1 MMITMANYHLMV
13 PNPSRTA
20 QNSNDSPRPMYG
32 EPHPSL
38 FANMNNKKVVV
49 AAACTLPA
57 DSLFAVMLY
66 LIYPD
71 SFLPSTLFI
80 VNFSLVL
87 LALLGINSKVS
98 SMILPALVWK
108 CVLLLFLLF
117 LGCISVD
124 AYQVPATEIEESH
137 VSQSQESTQ
146 PHRSMMVWKDL
157 AAKYPMLPFIA
168 VACTIVLA
176 VEARVF
182 FSAWQKI
189 CCPAVVNDD
198 ANLEKSPP
206 SYNACVRATASEK
219 DLPSYEDALRTCS
232 NSSSSSQ
239 QPSSS
244 SSSSTSNQRPPHSV
258 YTIPDVKVHKSPSNQ
273 NARSPSTSSKM
284 TVISL

>member
-1 MMITMANYHLMV
+1 MIFLTYTPV
-13 PNPSRTA
+13 S
-20 QNSNDSPRPMYG
+20 QQYDS
-32 EPHPSL
+32 
-38 FANMNNKKVVV
+38 VVV

-124 AYQVPATEIEESH
+124 AYQVPASELEDAH
-137 VSQSQESTQ
+137 VPQPQEPTS

-176 VEARVF
+176 IEARVF

-219 DLPSYEDALRTCS
+219 DLPSYEDALKKVS
-232 NSSSSSQ
+232 NSSSTSSQ
-239 QPSSS
+239 QPSTSS
-244 SSSSTSNQRPPHSV
+244 SSSQRPPHSV
-258 YTIPDVKVHKSPSNQ
+258 YTIPDVKVHKSPSTQ
-273 NARSPSTSSKM
+273 NCRSSPSTSSKM

>member
-13 PNPSRTA
+13 PNLPPASSSEVRTA
-20 QNSNDSPRPMYG
+20 QRTMFN

-38 FANMNNKKVVV
+38 FGQLSNKKVVV

-124 AYQVPATEIEESH
+124 AYQIPTELDPSVPAENP
-137 VSQSQESTQ
+137 Q
-146 PHRSMMVWKDL
+146 PHRSMMIWKDL
-157 AAKYPMLPFIA
+157 AAKYRL
-168 VACTIVLA
+168 
-176 VEARVF
+176 EARVF

-189 CCPAVVNDD
+189 CCPAVVHDESH
-198 ANLEKSPP
+198 LEKSPP
-206 SYNACVRATASEK
+206 SYNACVRATSSEK
-219 DLPSYEDALRTCS
+219 DLPSYEDALRSCS
-232 NSSSSSQ
+232 NASGP

-244 SSSSTSNQRPPHSV
+244 SNPSVRPPHSV
-258 YTIPDVKVHKSPSNQ
+258 YTIPDVKVHKSCS
-273 NARSPSTSSKM
+273 ASKL
-284 TVISL
+284 TVINL

>member
-1 MMITMANYHLMV
+1 MKVDQMHFLLKIIIFEGSLLWIRDVARQRVKLC
-13 PNPSRTA
+13 
-20 QNSNDSPRPMYG
+20 NSNRRVSPRF
-32 EPHPSL
+32 S
-38 FANMNNKKVVV
+38 FWRRVVV

-66 LIYPD
+66 LVYPD

-80 VNFSLVL
+80 INFSLVL

-117 LGCISVD
+117 LGCVSVD
-124 AYQVPATEIEESH
+124 AYQVPGDLDAPIPAEP
-137 VSQSQESTQ
+137 QQ
-146 PHRSMMVWKDL
+146 PAHRSMMVWKEL
-157 AAKYPMLPFIA
+157 AGKYPMLPFIA

-176 VEARVF
+176 IEARVF

-189 CCPAVVNDD
+189 CCPAVANDE

-206 SYNACVRATASEK
+206 PYNVCVRSTSSEK
-219 DLPSYEDALRTCS
+219 DLPSYEDAIKSRS
-232 NSSSSSQ
+232 NSLASTSQ

-244 SSSSTSNQRPPHSV
+244 STRPSHSI
-258 YTIPDVKVHKSPSNQ
+258 YTIPDVKVHKPV
-273 NARSPSTSSKM
+273 TKM
-284 TVISL
+284 DVINL

>member
-13 PNPSRTA
+13 PNPSRNA
-20 QNSNDSPRPMYG
+20 QIPNDNQRPMYG

-124 AYQVPATEIEESH
+124 AYQVPSAELEEAH
-137 VSQSQESTQ
+137 VPTAQESTS

-219 DLPSYEDALRTCS
+219 DLPSYEDALKTCS
-232 NSSSSSQ
+232 NSSSSQNPSSSAT
-239 QPSSS
+239 SSS
-244 SSSSTSNQRPPHSV
+244 SSSQRPPHSV
-258 YTIPDVKVHKSPSNQ
+258 YTIPDVKVHKSPSTQ
-273 NARSPSTSSKM
+273 NCRSSPSSSKM

>member
-1 MMITMANYHLMV
+1 MMIFLTYTPV
-13 PNPSRTA
+13 I
-20 QNSNDSPRPMYG
+20 QQYDS
-32 EPHPSL
+32 
-38 FANMNNKKVVV
+38 VVV

-124 AYQVPATEIEESH
+124 AYQVPATELDEAH
-137 VSQSQESTQ
+137 LSQPQEPTP
-146 PHRSMMVWKDL
+146 PHRSIMVWKDL

-176 VEARVF
+176 IEARVF

-198 ANLEKSPP
+198 SNLEKSPP

-232 NSSSSSQ
+232 NSSSPSSQ
-239 QPSSS
+239 QPS
-244 SSSSTSNQRPPHSV
+244 TSNTSPSNQQRPPHSV
-258 YTIPDVKVHKSPSNQ
+258 YTIPDVKVHKSPSTQ
-273 NARSPSTSSKM
+273 NTRLPPSTSKM

>member
-13 PNPSRTA
+13 PNSSRNA
-20 QNSNDSPRPMYG
+20 QIPNDTQRP
-32 EPHPSL
+32 
-38 FANMNNKKVVV
+38 VVV

-124 AYQVPATEIEESH
+124 AYQVPASELEEAH
-137 VSQSQESTQ
+137 VSQQQEPTS

-219 DLPSYEDALRTCS
+219 DLPSYEDALKTCS
-232 NSSSSSQ
+232 NSSSQ

-244 SSSSTSNQRPPHSV
+244 STSSSSSSPSQRPPHSV
-258 YTIPDVKVHKSPSNQ
+258 YTIPDVKVHKSPNTQ
-273 NARSPSTSSKM
+273 NCRSSPSSSSKM

>member
-1 MMITMANYHLMV
+1 MIFLTYTPV
-13 PNPSRTA
+13 I
-20 QNSNDSPRPMYG
+20 QQYDS
-32 EPHPSL
+32 
-38 FANMNNKKVVV
+38 VVV

-124 AYQVPATEIEESH
+124 AYQVPATDLEEAH
-137 VSQSQESTQ
+137 VSQPQEQ

-189 CCPAVVNDD
+189 CCPAVVNDES
-198 ANLEKSPP
+198 NLEKSPP

-219 DLPSYEDALRTCS
+219 DLPSYEDALK
-232 NSSSSSQ
+232 NSSQ
-239 QPSSS
+239 QPSTSS
-244 SSSSTSNQRPPHSV
+244 SSSSPPSRPPHSV
-258 YTIPDVKVHKSPSNQ
+258 YTIPDVKMHKSSM
-273 NARSPSTSSKM
+273 M